1 MSHAGNWME
10 PTFEQVPAASGL
22 GPSCSVGYAVRLPGR
37 AAACAAAPLR
47 RQVADAPDR
56 TTARLL
62 PTLGGVEP
70 VNDNAPSA
78 DRILC
83 RGRAGEQVAP
93 PRASVSDG
101 RQPTE
106 RGSQGRRWGRPGYK
120 PGWGLDPHRL
130 LPVAPT
136 NLGQRT
142 VSCASLAWRALWLLA
157 DVPMLP
163 GCGTSPVGAIGPN
176 FGGTLGRC
184 RSVLGSATP
193 SEEPVR
199 PGGAGAVG
207 GAWPPTG
214 WAAPVLR

>member
-47 RQVADAPDR
+47 RQVADAPDH
-56 TTARLL
+56 TTARPL

-93 PRASVSDG
+93 PRASVLDG

-106 RGSQGRRWGRPGYK
+106 REVKAAAGGGPATSQGGVWIRIASSGRTDSPGQ
-120 PGWGLDPHRL
+120 PTVS
-130 LPVAPT
+130 LPVWPGAPCVCWPARRCCQ
-136 NLGQRT
+136 GG
-142 VSCASLAWRALWLLA
+142 SLA
-157 DVPMLP
+157 
-163 GCGTSPVGAIGPN
+163 
-176 FGGTLGRC
+176 
-184 RSVLGSATP
+184 
-193 SEEPVR
+193 
-199 PGGAGAVG
+199 
-207 GAWPPTG
+207 
-214 WAAPVLR
+214 